1 MRDDRPR
8 YGNSS
13 ERGMTNRRPEGAVR
27 AARVLGTGSF
37 MPERVLTNH
46 DLEGMVD
53 TSDEWI
59 RERTGIRERRI
70 ADEKTASSDLA
81 AGAAR
86 RAMADAGVDTSE
98 LDAIMVAT
106 VTPDSAFP
114 CTACVLQAALGA
126 PRTMAMDLS
135 TACSGFVYGL
145 EMARGL
151 FAVGSYRKILL
162 VGAECLSK
170 IVDWTDRSTCVL
182 LGDGA
187 GAVVLGASEPERGVL
202 STVLG
207 ADGTQGKLLMLPA
220 GGSRIPT
227 THETVDAKLHMLK
240 MAGSELF
247 KVAVRVL
254 VKAAEDALA
263 GCGMGIEDV
272 DLMIPHQANSRIID
286 AAAKR
291 LGIPEDKV
299 FLNLERY
306 GNTSAASIPIALDEA
321 CRQGRVHEGD
331 IVLLDAFGGGLTWGA
346 SVIRW

>member
-1 MRDDRPR
+1 MIDRSPQGSAR
-8 YGNSS
+8 
-13 ERGMTNRRPEGAVR
+13 T
-27 AARVLGTGSF
+27 ARVLGTGSY
-37 MPERVLTNH
+37 MPEHILTNH
-46 DLEGMVD
+46 DLERMVN

-59 RERTGIRERRI
+59 RERTGIGERRI

-86 RAMADAGVDTSE
+86 LAMADAGVEISE

-114 CTACVLQAALGA
+114 CTACVVQAALGA
-126 PRTMAMDLS
+126 PHAMAMDLS
-135 TACSGFVYGL
+135 AACSGFIYGL
-145 EMARGL
+145 AVARGL

-187 GAVVLGASEPERGVL
+187 GAVVLGPSDLERGVL

-220 GGSRIPT
+220 GGSRMPA
-227 THETVDAKLHMLK
+227 THETVDAKLHTLK

-254 VKAAEDALA
+254 VKAAQDALA

-272 DLMIPHQANSRIID
+272 DLLVPHQANARIID

-291 LGIPEDKV
+291 LGIPEEKV
-299 FLNLERY
+299 FVNLDRY